1 MRPRMWAG
9 PACRI
14 SGGTEGSALGSNELE
29 GVLSTEDMLLRVWI
43 NLESGLSMT
52 DKMIKLIQVATI
64 FFGYAKIKSMDDE
77 KENATPT
84 GAD

>member
-1 MRPRMWAG
+1 MWAG

-43 NLESGLSMT
+43 NLESGVSMT
-52 DKMIKLIQVATI
+52 DKMIKLMQVNTI
-64 FFGYAKIKSMDDE
+64 FSSYVKISSMEDE
-77 KENATPT
+77 KGKATQQVRI
-84 GAD
+84 DCLR